1 MVSDLVADPIHTV
14 GLALCRFVLI
24 CLVCFDFVLH
34 CSNPRSCSLLQPAF
48 AGCCSISI
56 NFCTYYTI
64 FQSVQVAS
72 IQYTQHTP
80 SYSMYCSLVHSLFGV
95 LDGSIWFL
103 PGDPHCLSSIC
114 PFAIPRTE
122 FRLAECDR

>member
-80 SYSMYCSLVHSLFGV
+80 SYSMSVLFPCSLPFWSPRWIDLVSARRSSLPKLNMPICHSAYRVPVGGV
-95 LDGSIWFL
+95 
-103 PGDPHCLSSIC
+103 
-114 PFAIPRTE
+114 
-122 FRLAECDR
+122 